1 MISIKKDLGG
11 KFATRAE
18 AVLALQQL
26 QFVFAMDKYLVV
38 STYMS
43 TYSLELEVHFAN
55 KMPQLPNGYKASWSE
70 VRSYNPGIEHES
82 MRVKTFYFEYKQL

>member
-1 MISIKKDLGG
+1 MITIKKDLGG

-26 QFVFAMDKYLVV
+26 QFVFAMGEFPIV

-43 TYSLELEVHFAN
+43 AYSLELEVNFEN
-55 KMPQLPNGYKASWSE
+55 KMPLLPYGYKASRSE
-70 VRSYNPGIEHES
+70 VRSYDREDGRL
-82 MRVKTFYFEYKQL
+82 RVKVFYFDYQ

>member
-1 MISIKKDLGG
+1 MITIKKDLGV

-26 QFVFAMDKYLVV
+26 QFVFAMGDFPVV

-43 TYSLELEVHFAN
+43 AYSLELEVHFDK
-55 KMPQLPNGYKASWSE
+55 KMPQLPNGYKASRSE
-70 VRSYNPGIEHES
+70 VRSYDREDGR
-82 MRVKTFYFEYKQL
+82 MRVKTYYFDYND

>member
-1 MISIKKDLGG
+1 MITIKKDLGG

-26 QFVFAMDKYLVV
+26 QFVFAMGEYPVV

-43 TYSLELEVHFAN
+43 AYSLELEVHFNN
-55 KMPQLPNGYKASWSE
+55 KMPQLPNGYKASRSE
-70 VRSYNPGIEHES
+70 VRGYNPGVENERI
-82 MRVKTFYFEYKQL
+82 RVKVFYFEYQ

>member
-1 MISIKKDLGG
+1 MITIKTYLGG

-26 QFVFAMDKYLVV
+26 QFVFAMGDFPVV

-43 TYSLELEVHFAN
+43 AYSLELEVHFD
-55 KMPQLPNGYKASWSE
+55 KKKPQLPNGYKASRSV
-70 VRSYNPGIEHES
+70 VRSYDSENGRI
-82 MRVKTFYFEYKQL
+82 RVKTFYFDFL